1 MNLSDLNDKLNQLGN
16 SWEHFKKVND
26 ERLRQIERKGS
37 SDPLTEEHLTKVNN
51 AIDEQKSKLEQIEVA
66 LSRPETEVKGFKFA
80 NNGELEYKKAF
91 DNYIRRGVDSDVARL
106 ESKSVLSTSTSGDS
120 YGGFLATPNMQR
132 IIAGE
137 VQNSCIMRKICSVQ
151 EISTSSL
158 DVIDDDS
165 FATSWNSE
173 TGTVSDSNASVL
185 TKRTIATHDLIAQPR
200 VTQKLIDDSSIN
212 MEEWLAHRLAQEFA
226 LAEENAFI
234 NGAGDASNQPRGI
247 LNYSAGTTSTTIE
260 RIASADAVDGK
271 FDEDDLL
278 NLYYALNEKYV
289 NRASFLMSRSAVQ
302 SVRKLKD
309 ATSGNYLWQPALLSG
324 SEDMLLGCPV
334 YQSSYM
340 PAVGDN
346 SLSIILGDFSQYQI
360 VDRTGVRI
368 LRDPYTSKPYV
379 RFYTTKRVGGD
390 VIRTEAFKVLECGSD
405 GA

>member
-16 SWEHFKKVND
+16 SWDHFKKVND

-37 SDPLTEEHLTKVNN
+37 SDPLTEEHLRKVND
-51 AIDEQKSKLEQIEVA
+51 AIDEQKSKMEKIEVA
-66 LSRPETEVKGFKFA
+66 LSRPESEVKNFKFA

-91 DNYIRRGVDSDVARL
+91 NDYIRRGADGDLVRL
-106 ESKSVLSTSTSGDS
+106 EKKNILNTSTSSDS
-120 YGGFLATPNMQR
+120 YGGFLSTPNMQR

-165 FATSWNSE
+165 FATAWNSE
-173 TGTVSDSNASVL
+173 AGVVSDSNASIL

-200 VTQKLIDDSSIN
+200 VTQKLIDDSSID
-212 MEEWLAHRLAQEFA
+212 MEEWLAHRLAQEFS

-234 NGAGDASNQPRGI
+234 NGAGSGSNQPVGI

-260 RIASADAVDGK
+260 RVASADLVDGK
-271 FDEDDLL
+271 FDEDDIL

-309 ATSGNYLWQPALLSG
+309 ATSGNYLWQPALLG
-324 SEDMLLGCPV
+324 GQEDMLLGCPV
-334 YQSSYM
+334 HQSSYM

-346 SLSIILGDFSQYQI
+346 TLSIILGDFSQYQI

-405 GA
+405 GV

>member
-37 SDPLTEEHLTKVNN
+37 SDPLTEEHLAKVNN

-66 LSRPETEVKGFKFA
+66 LSRPETEVKGFKFT
-80 NNGELEYKKAF
+80 NNGEMEYKKAF
-91 DNYIRRGVDSDVARL
+91 DSYIRRGVDSNLANL
-106 ESKSVLSTSTSGDS
+106 ESKSVLNTSTSGDS
-120 YGGFLATPNMQR
+120 YGGYIATPNMQR
-132 IIAGE
+132 IITGE
-137 VQNSCIMRKICSVQ
+137 LQNSCIMRKICSVQ

-158 DVIDDDS
+158 DIIDDDS
-165 FATSWNSE
+165 FSTSWNAEAGS
-173 TGTVSDSNASVL
+173 VSDTNASTL
-185 TKRTIATHDLIAQPR
+185 TKKSIPTHDLIAQPR
-200 VTQKLIDDSSIN
+200 VTQKLIDDASIN
-212 MEEWLAHRLAQEFA
+212 IEEWLAYRLGQQFS

-234 NGAGDASNQPRGI
+234 NGAGSGSNQPVGI
-247 LNYSAGTTSTTIE
+247 LNYSAGSTSTTIQ
-260 RIASADAVDGK
+260 RIESADTTDGD
-271 FDEDDLL
+271 FDEDDIL

-302 SVRKLKD
+302 AVRKLKD

-340 PAVGDN
+340 PAVGDD

-390 VIRTEAFKVLECGSD
+390 VIKTEAFKVLECGSD